1 MIKMSLL
8 CHGEDVWSFTFTF
21 RPNYNLDL
29 RSYVQLLSLFLIQ
42 FDSMQYVFKCDLIFL
57 IENIKD
63 FVNVYYEFNLY
74 PRNHD
79 VSLPV
84 EIEAV
89 HVPSSKRKGRFNLY
103 FRTSTITST
112 YSTYYLTK
120 TVFTGKQ
127 IIHFSI

>member
-1 MIKMSLL
+1 MTWNVTFMSRRRFVIFYFKMF
-8 CHGEDVWSFTFTF
+8 W
-21 RPNYNLDL
+21 PNYNLDL
-29 RSYVQLLSLFLIQ
+29 RSYGQLVLFLIK
-42 FDSMQYVFKCDLIFL
+42 FKRMWYVCKCDMIFL
-57 IENIKD
+57 FENLKD
-63 FVNVYYEFNLY
+63 FVNVNHQFNIY

-79 VSLPV
+79 DSLPV
-84 EIEAV
+84 EIEAAQ
-89 HVPSSKRKGRFNLY
+89 VPTSKRKGRFNLY